1 LGEIERSRKEQDNI
15 AQLWVTGLA
24 QNTGAKAQN
33 YWQTSFPNGKKTGFM
48 RTTLYIGIAS
58 LLLLRPGLA
67 EDKPA
72 ATGKP
77 QITFAEQTY
86 DFQKVKVG
94 EVVKHAFVFTNT
106 GSATL
111 NILDV
116 KPGCGCTTA
125 GTWDKTVE
133 PGKTGSIPLQ
143 FDSKGF
149 GGKVTKMATVISD
162 DPGHSN
168 TVLQITGTVWRPID
182 FTPTMAMFNMP
193 PEGQTNETK
202 TIRIVSNVDEPITLS
217 DPECSNKA
225 FKTELAVIKPGKEFD
240 LKVTALPP
248 FTNSYTSAP
257 IKVKTSSKE
266 MPELNATAYVTVL
279 PAVQAMP
286 QQVMLPAGPLA
297 SPTRPLITIRGN
309 TDQKLELSEPKI
321 NVTGVEISLKE
332 SQPGKMYNI
341 SLGFPAGYQIPAGQY
356 VEVSVKSNHPKYPLI
371 KIPVTQAQNPVQSVA
386 NVKKVTGTVAR

>member
-1 LGEIERSRKEQDNI
+1 
-15 AQLWVTGLA
+15 
-24 QNTGAKAQN
+24 
-33 YWQTSFPNGKKTGFM
+33 M
-48 RTTLYIGIAS
+48 RTTFYFAIAS
-58 LLLLRPGLA
+58 LVLLRAALA

-72 ATGKP
+72 AGGKP
-77 QITFAEQTY
+77 QISFAEPIY
-86 DFQKVKVG
+86 DFQKVKSG

-111 NILDV
+111 NILEV

-133 PGKTGSIPLQ
+133 PGKSGSIPLQ
-143 FDSKGF
+143 FNSTGF
-149 GGKVTKMATVISD
+149 GGKVTKVATVISD

-202 TIRIVSNVDEPITLS
+202 TIHIVSNVEEPITLS
-217 DPECSNKA
+217 EPECNNKA

-240 LKVTALPP
+240 LKVTAIPP
-248 FTNSYTSAP
+248 FTNAYTSAP
-257 IKVKTSSKE
+257 IKIKTSAKE

-297 SPTRPLITIRGN
+297 SPTRPMITIRGN
-309 TDQKLELSEPKI
+309 TDKKLELSDAKI
-321 NVTGVEISLKE
+321 SVPGVEISMKE
-332 SQPGKMYNI
+332 AQPGKMYNI
-341 SLGFPAGYQIPAGQY
+341 SLGFPAGYQIPAGQS
-356 VEVSVKSNHPKYPLI
+356 VEVSVKSNHPQYPVI
-371 KIPVTQAQNPVQSVA
+371 KIPVTQVQSPVQSVA
-386 NVKKVTGTVAR
+386 KVKNAAGSVAH